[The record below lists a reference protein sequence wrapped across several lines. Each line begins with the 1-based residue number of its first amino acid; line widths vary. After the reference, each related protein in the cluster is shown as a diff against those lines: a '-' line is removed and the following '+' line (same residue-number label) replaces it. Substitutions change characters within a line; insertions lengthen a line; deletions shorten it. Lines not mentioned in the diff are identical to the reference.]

1 MRVRRRVATLLTCGA
16 VTFALAIGSFAQDGS
31 APTPRGL
38 IAYVQQ
44 VGLGAGE
51 GPETF
56 LHVPRGKRSYENP
69 WDRFAYDI
77 CTVRADG
84 SDRRQLTDDGWS
96 RDPVWSWDGEW
107 IAFKS
112 GAEPQMT
119 FGVMRADGSDR
130 KILLEREQ
138 SIQAYWWSH
147 DNTRV
152 MVAVESKRS
161 SPRPPTRRGANLLEG
176 RVVNIKTGKYSRL
189 SNSDWMRGWNHWEP
203 GEKDVVNPRRRLLE
217 ALSGVEW
224 PHWSPDAEHVAF
236 ISDGF
241 LALAPVDTT
250 GATGN
255 WFLRN
260 DEPQA
265 GAIHEWSRD
274 GTKILFSVGG
284 RGDGGSFLVLGDRD
298 DDAWG
303 DVRLVTTRGAAWVT
317 MSADA
322 GHVAFVATPPGY
334 RNREI
339 YVVDTAKGDDRRVT
353 HSRIHHTEL
362 AWQPRP

>member
-1 MRVRRRVATLLTCGA
+1 MLARRHAAIALICGGL
-16 VTFALAIGSFAQDGS
+16 VTALAANSLAQTAGGPS
-31 APTPRGL
+31 PQGL

-51 GPETF
+51 GARTL
-56 LHVPRGKRSYENP
+56 LHVPRGKRSYENE

-84 SDRRQLTDDGWS
+84 SDRRQLTSDGWS
-96 RDPVWSWDGEW
+96 RRPVWSWDGEW
-107 IAFKS
+107 IAFTT
-112 GAEPQMT
+112 GAEPQME
-119 FGVMRADGSDR
+119 FGVMRADGSDHE
-130 KILLEREQ
+130 IVLEREQ
-138 SIQAYWWSH
+138 SIEAYWWSY
-147 DNTRV
+147 DNTQV

-161 SPRPPTRRGANLLEG
+161 SPRPPTRRGADVLEG
-176 RVVNIKTGKYSRL
+176 RVVNVETGKYSRL

-203 GEKDVVNPRRRLLE
+203 GEEDVVNPRRRMLA
-217 ALSGVEW
+217 ALPGVEW
-224 PHWSPDAEHVAF
+224 PYWSPDAKHVAF

-241 LALAPVDTT
+241 LALAPVGTT
-250 GATGN
+250 GDTGN

-260 DEPQA
+260 DEPPA
-265 GAIHEWSRD
+265 TAIHEWSLD
-274 GTKILFSVGG
+274 GEQILFSL
-284 RGDGGSFLVLGDRD
+284 RSDRDSFLVLADRD

-303 DVRLVTTRGAAWVT
+303 DVRLVTTRRVSWVT
-317 MSADA
+317 MSSDA
-322 GHVAFVATPPGY
+322 EHVAFTDVPPGY

-339 YVVDTAKGDDRRVT
+339 YVVDTATGEDRRVT